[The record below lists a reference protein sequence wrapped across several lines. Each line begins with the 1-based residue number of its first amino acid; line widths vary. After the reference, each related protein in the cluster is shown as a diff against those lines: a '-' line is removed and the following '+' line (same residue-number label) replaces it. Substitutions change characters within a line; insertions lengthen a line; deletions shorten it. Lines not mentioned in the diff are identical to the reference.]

1 MILQSYVWV
10 YTQKIEIGILKN
22 ICTPCLL
29 QHYSQ
34 KLRYKN
40 SLNVNQQMNG

>member
-1 MILQSYVWV
+1 MIQQSSVWV
-10 YTQKIEIGILKN
+10 YSQKIEIGILKN
-22 ICTPCLL
+22 ICTPRLL

-40 SLNVNQQMNG
+40 SLNVDQQMNG